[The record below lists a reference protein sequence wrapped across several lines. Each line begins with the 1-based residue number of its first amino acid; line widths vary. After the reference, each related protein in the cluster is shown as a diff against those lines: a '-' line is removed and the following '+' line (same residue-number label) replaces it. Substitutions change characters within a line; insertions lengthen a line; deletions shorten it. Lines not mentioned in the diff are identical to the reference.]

1 MDHHDICDIEVNGH
15 LFRLY
20 HRGSLLHLL
29 VRNLLMHLAI
39 LKEYASDVCIC
50 ITKQSF
56 YFCDGVQSC
65 TVCLMMVLKE
75 EKCSLES
82 SLID

>member
-1 MDHHDICDIEVNGH
+1 MDHHDICDLDVNVC

-39 LKEYASDVCIC
+39 LKEFASDVCM
-50 ITKQSF
+50 
-56 YFCDGVQSC
+56 YLYD
-65 TVCLMMVLKE
+65 E
-75 EKCSLES
+75 
-82 SLID
+82 